1 MSSLIAIPGSIEKPT
16 CVRLTTTGITDIFTA
31 VDNLSTVIN
40 ILIVNETA
48 GAVDVLIDWFD
59 GTTNN
64 HIDAITFTA
73 AKGSK
78 SPPLDV
84 PIRLLTGHKIKATAS
99 VANQIT
105 VSVIATRTSRNIA
118 SNNPAAQA

>member
-1 MSSLIAIPGSIEKPT
+1 MSALIPVPGTIQKPT
-16 CVRLTTTGITDIFTA
+16 CVALSTTGITDIYTA
-31 VDNLSTVIN
+31 VDNLDTVIA
-40 ILIVNETA
+40 ILITNVVA
-48 GAVDVLIDWFD
+48 GAVDVVIDWFD
-59 GTTNN
+59 GSTNN

-78 SPPLDV
+78 SPPFDQ

-105 VSVIATRTSRNIA
+105 VTVIATKTMRNVA
-118 SNNPAAQA
+118 SE